1 MMRTLIIGGGAA
13 GMAAAIAAARA
24 GQAVTVLERGRRPL
38 KKLGVTG
45 NGRGNLLNAGAPDYP
60 GGASFAAQVLA
71 AMPYDRLAAFWEDLG
86 VPLRLEEEG
95 RVYPASLLASAAVDA
110 LLLAARRL
118 GVEIIV
124 NARVTA
130 LDRLPG
136 GGFEARGTVCRYL
149 PDISKKSG
157 KTRPGALAEETP
169 AHWWGDRV
177 IVAAGGAAA
186 PAHGTDGSA
195 YGLLTAF
202 GHELTPIRPALCALL
217 AQPEP
222 LRALAGLRARA
233 ALRLLDGRGACLAHS
248 CGEALFAPDGVSG
261 IAAMQLA
268 RWWQPGCSLHMDL
281 REAVLGPR
289 AAQATGPEALAET
302 ARLLRVRA
310 QNREG
315 CRLIELLTGAAPP
328 ALNEALL
335 RAAGLERDAAS
346 PLADLAALLP
356 NVFAALAQAI
366 VDFRVPITG
375 TRGFDAAQVTAGGV
389 MTDGF
394 DPRTLQSRLCP
405 GLHAAGEVLDVDG
418 ACGGFNLMFA
428 TASGLLAGGAK

>member
-1 MMRTLIIGGGAA
+1 MMHTLIIGGGAA

-60 GGASFAAQVLA
+60 GGADFAAQVLA
-71 AMPYDRLAAFWEDLG
+71 CMPYERLAAFWEELG

-95 RVYPASLLASAAVDA
+95 RVYPASLLASTAVDA

-118 GVEIIV
+118 GVDIIP

-136 GGFEARGTVCRYL
+136 GGFEAQGTVCRYL
-149 PDISKKSG
+149 PDVSKKSG

-169 AHWWGDRV
+169 AHWRGDRV

-186 PAHGTDGSA
+186 PSHGTDGSA

-202 GHELTPIRPALCALL
+202 GHRLIPVRPALCALL
-217 AQPEP
+217 ADPRP
-222 LRALAGLRARA
+222 LRAMAGQRARA
-233 ALRLLDGRGACLAHS
+233 SLRLLDARGVCLAQS
-248 CGEALFAPDGVSG
+248 RGEARFAQDGISG

-268 RWWQPGCSLHMDL
+268 RWWRPGCSLHMDL

-289 AAQATGPEALAET
+289 AAQASGPEALAET
-302 ARLLRVRA
+302 ERLLRLRA
-310 QNREG
+310 QARDG
-315 CRLIELLTGAAPP
+315 CSLGELLTGATPR
-328 ALNEALL
+328 ALNDALL
-335 RAAGLERDAAS
+335 HAAGLQPDW
-346 PLADLAALLP
+346 PLAALSADQP
-356 NVFAALAQAI
+356 HAMRALARTLTDYGMP
-366 VDFRVPITG
+366 VTG
-375 TRGFDAAQVTAGGV
+375 TRDFDAAQVTVGGV
-389 MTDGF
+389 ATDGF
-394 DPRTLQSRLCP
+394 DPATLQSRLCP
-405 GLHAAGEVLDVDG
+405 GLYAAGEVLDVDG

>member
-45 NGRGNLLNAGAPDYP
+45 NGRGNLLNAGAPDFP
-60 GGASFAAQVLA
+60 GGANFAAQVLA

-95 RVYPASLLASAAVDA
+95 RVYPASFLASAAVDA

-124 NARVTA
+124 NARVAA

-136 GGFEARGTVCRYL
+136 GGFEVRGTVCRYL
-149 PDISKKSG
+149 PNVSKKSG
-157 KTRPGALAEETP
+157 KTRPGALAEESP
-169 AHWWGDRV
+169 ARWRGDRV

-202 GHELTPIRPALCALL
+202 GHGLTPIRPALCALL

-335 RAAGLERDAAS
+335 RAAGLERHAAS

-428 TASGLLAGGAK
+428 TASGLLAGSAK

>member
-13 GMAAAIAAARA
+13 GMAAAVAAARA

-95 RVYPASLLASAAVDA
+95 RVYPASFLASAAVDA

-124 NARVTA
+124 NARVA
-130 LDRLPG
+130 VL
-136 GGFEARGTVCRYL
+136 
-149 PDISKKSG
+149 
-157 KTRPGALAEETP
+157 
-169 AHWWGDRV
+169 
-177 IVAAGGAAA
+177 
-186 PAHGTDGSA
+186 DGSA

-217 AQPEP
+217 APPEP

-233 ALRLLDGRGACLAHS
+233 SLRLVDGRGACLAHS

-335 RAAGLERDAAS
+335 RAAGLERHAAS